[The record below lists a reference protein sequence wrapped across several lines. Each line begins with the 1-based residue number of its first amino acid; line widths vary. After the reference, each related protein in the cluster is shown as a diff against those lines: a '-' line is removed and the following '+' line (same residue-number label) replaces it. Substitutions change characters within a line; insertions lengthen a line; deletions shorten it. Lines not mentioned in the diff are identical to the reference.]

1 MVFSKVVSLTNF
13 IDTRLSTHLKHT
25 QVISIFLALFN
36 FLMGV
41 LLILSCISS
50 GETFAWIAW
59 KIGLGTIGT
68 AFGILTFK
76 DSAQP
81 VGERKMILYGLLLV
95 ITGVSVVAYGIH
107 WSIISGN
114 VKNTV
119 LVVGSSFF
127 LHGFTSVLG
136 ITSE

>member
-1 MVFSKVVSLTNF
+1 MK
-13 IDTRLSTHLKHT
+13 
-25 QVISIFLALFN
+25 VISILLALVNFLA
-36 FLMGV
+36 GV

-50 GETFAWIAW
+50 GETLVWVVW
-59 KIGLGTIGT
+59 KSGLGILGVI
-68 AFGILTFK
+68 FGILTFK
-76 DSAQP
+76 DSVQP
-81 VGERKMILYGLLLV
+81 VSQRKMLLYGLLLV
-95 ITGVSVVAYGIH
+95 IVGVSVVAYGIH

-136 ITSE
+136 MTSN

>member
-1 MVFSKVVSLTNF
+1 MK
-13 IDTRLSTHLKHT
+13 
-25 QVISIFLALFN
+25 VISILLALVNFLA
-36 FLMGV
+36 GV

-50 GETFAWIAW
+50 DEALVWIAW
-59 KIGLGTIGT
+59 KTGLGIIGVI
-68 AFGILTFK
+68 FGILTFK

-81 VGERKMILYGLLLV
+81 VAQRKMILYGLLLV
-95 ITGVSVVAYGIH
+95 VTGVSVVAYGIH

>member
-1 MVFSKVVSLTNF
+1 MK
-13 IDTRLSTHLKHT
+13 
-25 QVISIFLALFN
+25 VISIFLALIN

-50 GETFAWIAW
+50 NETLAWIAW
-59 KIGLGTIGT
+59 KTGAGILGI

-81 VGERKMILYGLLLV
+81 VGQRKMILYGLLLV
-95 ITGVSVVAYGIH
+95 VAGVSVVAYGIH
-107 WSIISGN
+107 WSIISGD

-119 LVVGSSFF
+119 LVVGSSF
-127 LHGFTSVLG
+127 LMHGFTSVLG
-136 ITSE
+136 IASE

>member
-1 MVFSKVVSLTNF
+1 MK
-13 IDTRLSTHLKHT
+13 
-25 QVISIFLALFN
+25 VISILLGLIN

-50 GETFAWIAW
+50 NETLTWIAW
-59 KIGLGTIGT
+59 KTGAGMLGII
-68 AFGILTFK
+68 FGILTFK

-81 VGERKMILYGLLLV
+81 VSQRKMALYGLLLV
-95 ITGVSVVAYGIH
+95 TVGVAVAAFGVHWSVV
-107 WSIISGN
+107 SGD

-119 LVVGSSFF
+119 LIVGGSFF

-136 ITSE
+136 IAAD